1 MGGGVMS
8 TIADK
13 ASEFSGADK
22 TSAAL
27 VAQAAQSPSSY
38 TPPAQPSYAPITV
51 AAMQPSRAPTQPTA
65 PSTVFTGANPYRQA
79 GSTTLSTAQ
88 RPTLSMPGMQGVQ
101 NPFYTAPH
109 APTSQAPQVS
119 ALASQYQT
127 YQQQQANQLAAAAAQ
142 RQANAYA
149 AQQAYETARGNTA
162 LRGQYEGTI
171 NALNS
176 QVSDLQN
183 QLSQAQAQ
191 ANQNSGN
198 WGWYTGASGGIASL
212 TGKK

>member
-1 MGGGVMS
+1 MGGSAGKS
-8 TIADK
+8 TDIN
-13 ASEFSGADK
+13 
-22 TSAAL
+22 AAL
-27 VAQAAQSPSSY
+27 VAQAARGPDSGAPQAAQPSVSY

-51 AAMQPSRAPTQPTA
+51 AALQPKQAVAQQAAPM
-65 PSTVFTGANPYRQA
+65 SFFTGANPYRQA

-101 NPFYTAPH
+101 NPFYTAPR

-142 RQANAYA
+142 RKADAFA

-162 LRGQYEGTI
+162 LRNQYEGTI

-176 QVSDLQN
+176 QIADLQN
-183 QLSQAQAQ
+183 RV
-191 ANQNSGN
+191 NQGGGGDSGN

>member
-1 MGGGVMS
+1 MGGSAGKS
-8 TIADK
+8 ADIN
-13 ASEFSGADK
+13 
-22 TSAAL
+22 AAL
-27 VAQAAQSPSSY
+27 VAQAARGPDSAVSPVAAEMPAASSPFAAGKVA
-38 TPPAQPSYAPITV
+38 TPATVQPSL
-51 AAMQPSRAPTQPTA
+51 
-65 PSTVFTGANPYRQA
+65 FTGANPYRQA

-101 NPFYTAPH
+101 NPFYTAPR

-149 AQQAYETARGNTA
+149 AQQAYETARGNAA

-183 QLSQAQAQ
+183 QLSQAQA
-191 ANQNSGN
+191 NQNSGN